1 MTSTSTIGF
10 AKAAQTLGVS
20 IRTLRHAIRTG
31 KITAP
36 GTGVSAVSTLDAE
49 WLAGVQQTAKA
60 DRGVF
65 KHSGKPAVPAFARY
79 EGTSAWRK
87 YPSRVRDY
95 NNAREAG

>member
-1 MTSTSTIGF
+1 MTSTSTLGF
-10 AKAAQTLGVS
+10 AEAAKTLGVS

-31 KITAP
+31 KIPAP
-36 GTGVSAVSTLDAE
+36 AGVSAVSTLDAE

-65 KHSGKPAVPAFARY
+65 KHGGKPAVPAFARY

-87 YPSRVRDY
+87 FHRRVREF
-95 NNAREAG
+95 NAARAAAA